1 MNNVEAKEVME
12 QEIPV
17 IFAGQKFKKIQALVF
32 TQEGLKV
39 RCSAELLDKTGRCI
53 VRAPIS
59 RIARVLEDDINKT
72 HEDDNQLIF
81 ESIFHLEQKMDLITN
96 NALANKLDDTSQYVN
111 ELMRDLISFSNFLEK
126 EIKKRS

>member
-1 MNNVEAKEVME
+1 MDNVEAKEVME
-12 QEIPV
+12 QRLPV
-17 IFAGQKFKKIQALVF
+17 KFAGHTFKKIKSLVF
-32 TQEGLKV
+32 TQVGLGVKA
-39 RCSAELLDKTGRCI
+39 SAELYDLTGRCI

-59 RIARVLEDDINKT
+59 RIERELEEEISP
-72 HEDDNQLIF
+72 EEYNQSIY
-81 ESIFHLEQKMDLITN
+81 ESLFNIEQKMDLITN